1 MSNKI
6 LRGQQIHSEKIGV
19 NQENPIYSIHVSGDI
34 FSDKY
39 EFGGN
44 TILHSPSQ
52 VIDFDSTTFQ
62 DLTLTGD
69 LNLST
74 TNRTSDSNKIKSV
87 TVKINA
93 GNSDRNL
100 TFNSSIRFIGNA
112 PIKIK
117 ANKIGL
123 LSLNSFGLDE
133 VDTVAAYMA
142 EGEGLVNIPNN
153 TVLLNQG
160 NNIVGDTRFYFESN
174 SDIEPFELNLSGHFY
189 VTDSGTFTL
198 GSESG
203 AFGSAYSD
211 NYYSRGKNLSTLPYN
226 NDMWTGDGSNTN
238 WIMSQGVG
246 NAREIMV
253 MVDGSV
259 KVPYNE
265 YTINNE
271 TGIIFGT
278 APTNDKVIDIRYF

>member
-6 LRGQQIHSEKIGV
+6 LRGQQVQSEKIGV
-19 NQENPIYSIHVSGDI
+19 NQENPIHSIDVSGDI
-34 FSDKY
+34 YSDKY
-39 EFGGN
+39 QFGGN
-44 TILHSPSQ
+44 SINHEPSQ

-62 DLTLTGD
+62 NLSLTGD
-69 LNLST
+69 LTLST
-74 TNRTSDSNKIKSV
+74 TNRASNFNKIKSV

-93 GNSDRNL
+93 GDSDRNL
-100 TFNSSIRFIGNA
+100 TFNSSIKFIGNA

-123 LSLNSFGLDE
+123 LSLNSFGTDE
-133 VDTVAAYMA
+133 TDTVAAYMA
-142 EGEGLVNIPNN
+142 EGEGLVNIPEN
-153 TVLLNQG
+153 TILLNKE
-160 NNIVGDTRFYFESN
+160 NNIVGDTRFYYESN
-174 SDIEPFELNLSGHFY
+174 SDVEPFELNLSGHFY